1 MTGIPIYQF
10 CRAFEN
16 VRWSDVYQCYVSG
29 GYAFEKITRWNQ
41 EVPKEIRQAVIN
53 GYFALNDNYPP
64 EEEDFA
70 LIAREIDDKY
80 AVLAVANRQLD
91 DGGRPTIGYKYFWL
105 EKLRLSQYVDGI
117 GTLIYWWN
125 EQNQPKFD
133 MAELVEQSEPGI
145 LYYDQEIQKRNFQ
158 ATLEYVQ
165 ALNKIPEIQV
175 VKKEIWQETYPA
187 YMELHYLALGLS
199 FRVNYF
205 NAWAWNVQKLAHS
218 EKFLAIFYATQ
229 EYIPNN
235 LRKRPLPSVQKD
247 NSDPNSHNT
256 STIETTQNSAQI
268 VPVQKIK
275 NCLMDIARIFADTN
289 TLNYKK
295 TEELF
300 EYLTKFSNEN
310 WSDFINQ
317 RTLSS
322 PSSNFTKVYKAEIYL
337 LLPKER
343 YSLLTETLNSIN
355 IDNPQGNPF
364 NRFMN
369 FGHSS
374 TESGHN
380 NIAIE
385 FQTQLLKACFKY
397 QNTLVIQRLIS
408 SIYTGISYL
417 LNQLMT
423 DNMRKE
429 QIEFLLTESQSVW
442 SQYFLTATELVKK
455 RIFFEEET
463 IVEESLENFCQEILI
478 ALQKPQ
484 HIPLERKRQY
494 ENLASI
500 FLKVNY
506 YSLAGTCYYI
516 SNKFIPPNIRQEIPN
531 EILRK
536 IQNIKP
542 QKPNMGLDFQINNER
557 QNNDNQDNESKSHET
572 INRESQNNE
581 KQDSDSQEPET
592 TNNEAKNK
600 EPQNKKPKSSL
611 IINNNNERH
620 DNRQAYIWLMI
631 FLAGSGFFKIW
642 KNLPL
647 PPKIILHI
655 VNFLY
660 FLLSIMVLY
669 FTLDDFFLRRTH
681 RFSRIIGSS
690 LAIFYIFIFAAL
702 VLEIERIPK
711 FTLSFGTTDK
721 AELDKKDI
729 HKSASKNDVSDK
741 NLKSTPA
748 NSSTPSSSSISSDC
762 STNVLSDLSV
772 FKKCDQTDQEKLNVA
787 LRDEYK
793 LFSTE
798 IAENLRQ
805 FYLKSENETQF
816 QEKKSNIHQCQNDNP
831 ITNNPNDRDNLN
843 SCIQDVIQKYTQP
856 KNQQPNNSKS

>member
-16 VRWSDVYQCYVSG
+16 VRWSDVYQRYVSG
-29 GYAFEKITRWNQ
+29 GYAFEKITRWNR
-41 EVPKEIRQAVIN
+41 EVPEEIRQEVIN

-64 EEEDFA
+64 EEDDFA
-70 LIAREIDDKY
+70 LIAREINDKY

-105 EKLRLSQYVDGI
+105 EKSSPDVDGI
-117 GTLIYWWN
+117 GTLIFWWSEN
-125 EQNQPKFD
+125 EPKFN
-133 MAELVEQSEPGI
+133 MAELVEQS
-145 LYYDQEIQKRNFQ
+145 
-158 ATLEYVQ
+158 A
-165 ALNKIPEIQV
+165 PEIFEYQQEYG
-175 VKKEIWQETYPA
+175 KQTFQEHWLKEILEIVEELKTIPHIDFFNKQEWQGRPEYIK
-187 YMELHYLALGLS
+187 LHYLALGLS
-199 FRVNYF
+199 FRAKYF
-205 NAWAWNVQKLAHS
+205 NAWACNVNKIAS
-218 EKFLAIFYATQ
+218 PENFIAIFYTTQ
-229 EYIPNN
+229 EDIPSNI
-235 LRKRPLPSVQKD
+235 RKYQLPSIQKD
-247 NSDPNSHNT
+247 NSDPNFPNT
-256 STIETTQNSAQI
+256 STIETAQNSAQI
-268 VPVQKIK
+268 VPSQKIR
-275 NCLMDIARIFADTN
+275 NCLREIAKIFADTN
-289 TLNYKK
+289 TLNSRK

-300 EYLTKFSNEN
+300 EYLAKFPNEN
-310 WSDFINQ
+310 WSNFIDQ
-317 RTLSS
+317 ITLSA

-343 YSLLTETLNSIN
+343 YSLLIETLNSIN

-374 TESGHN
+374 AESGHN
-380 NIAIE
+380 TIAIE

-463 IVEESLENFCQEILI
+463 IVEEFLEKFCQEILM

-484 HIPLERKRQY
+484 HIPLERRKQY

-542 QKPNMGLDFQINNER
+542 QKQNIGLDSQINNES
-557 QNNDNQDNESKSHET
+557 QNNDHQDNEAKDNET
-572 INRESQNNE
+572 INNESQNNE

-592 TNNEAKNK
+592 TNNEAENQ
-600 EPQNKKPKSSL
+600 ELQNNKPKSSL

-620 DNRQAYIWLMI
+620 DNRQAYIWFMI

-660 FLLSIMVLY
+660 FLLSVMVLY
-669 FTLDDFFLRRTH
+669 FTLDDFFRRRTH

-690 LAIFYIFIFAAL
+690 LVISYIFVFATV
-702 VLEIERIPK
+702 VLEIDIIPK
-711 FTLSFGTTDK
+711 FTLFPTSGQSDLEQQGK
-721 AELDKKDI
+721 
-729 HKSASKNDVSDK
+729 HRGASEYDVPDK

-748 NSSTPSSSSISSDC
+748 NSATPSSSSSLSDC

-772 FKKCDQTDQEKLNVA
+772 FKNCDKADKQQLNVE

-798 IAENLRQ
+798 IAESLRQ
-805 FYLKSENETQF
+805 YYLKSENETQF
-816 QEKKSNIHQCQNDNP
+816 QEKKSKIHQCQNDNP
-831 ITNNPNDRDNLN
+831 ITNNSSDRDNLN
-843 SCIQDVIQKYTQP
+843 SCIKDVIQQSTQP
-856 KNQQPNNSKS
+856 KK